1 MADAKRTVVVS
12 VLGTQLDSGKG
23 PSRWERW
30 RPSVALCQHDDLL
43 VDELWLLFEP
53 RAQGL
58 AYLVRE
64 DIAQVSPD
72 TQVHVEPFA
81 LGDPWDFEEVYGALF
96 DFAAARAFDPAKVD
110 LYVHITTGTHVVQIC
125 LFLLTESRHLPGKLL
140 QTSPRDPRGEGSDHS
155 ARGTFGVVDLD
166 LERYE
171 AIATRARAEHSRGEA
186 ILKDGIATRN
196 AAYNALVAKVE
207 EVAVRS
213 KAPML
218 FLGPTG
224 AGKSALARRVFALKK
239 ARQGLSGPFVE
250 VNCATLR
257 GDLAMSSLF
266 GHKKGAFTGALSD
279 RDGQLLRAHGGVL
292 FLDEIF
298 ELGADEQAMLL
309 RAIED
314 KTFVPMGSD
323 VEKTSDFQ
331 LLCGTNADLFA
342 AAREGTF
349 RPDLLA
355 RIDLWTFRLPSLR
368 ERVEDIAPN
377 VEHES
382 ARVGRLLGRNVTWTR
397 EARDAYLAFATS
409 PRAAWPGNFRDLGA
423 SVTRLA
429 TLATE
434 GRITRERVLEEIAA
448 LEARSSGVPQDPSE
462 SLVDRVLP
470 GVPLDR
476 FDAVQL
482 ADVLRVCKEAR
493 TLSEAGRV
501 LFASSRS
508 KKAKSNDADRLRK
521 YLARFGLEFVAVR
534 EALASGG

>member
-1 MADAKRTVVVS
+1 
-12 VLGTQLDSGKG
+12 
-23 PSRWERW
+23 
-30 RPSVALCQHDDLL
+30 
-43 VDELWLLFEP
+43 
-53 RAQGL
+53 
-58 AYLVRE
+58 
-64 DIAQVSPD
+64 
-72 TQVHVEPFA
+72 
-81 LGDPWDFEEVYGALF
+81 
-96 DFAAARAFDPAKVD
+96 
-110 LYVHITTGTHVVQIC
+110 
-125 LFLLTESRHLPGKLL
+125 
-140 QTSPRDPRGEGSDHS
+140 
-155 ARGTFGVVDLD
+155 
-166 LERYE
+166 
-171 AIATRARAEHSRGEA
+171 
-186 ILKDGIATRN
+186 
-196 AAYNALVAKVE
+196 
-207 EVAVRS
+207 
-213 KAPML
+213 
-218 FLGPTG
+218 
-224 AGKSALARRVFALKK
+224 
-239 ARQGLSGPFVE
+239 
-250 VNCATLR
+250 
-257 GDLAMSSLF
+257 
-266 GHKKGAFTGALSD
+266 
-279 RDGQLLRAHGGVL
+279 
-292 FLDEIF
+292 
-298 ELGADEQAMLL
+298 
-309 RAIED
+309 
-314 KTFVPMGSD
+314 
-323 VEKTSDFQ
+323 
-331 LLCGTNADLFA
+331 
-342 AAREGTF
+342 REGTF

-501 LFASSRS
+501 LFAASRS